1 MHIQIR
7 LDTKFWIKFLDQ
19 ISTNRVFPN
28 SEKKKKEEKENH
40 HQILH
45 IQINL
50 DSKFQLQQKILII
63 GANLQKRKN
72 FSSKTEKMNITIKFF
87 IFKLV

>member
-19 ISTNRVFPN
+19 ISTNRVFP
-28 SEKKKKEEKENH
+28 KKKEEKENH

-50 DSKFQLQQKILII
+50 DSKFQLQQKILIF